1 VQTFPANPLIGNG
14 RRIENPPNPRRRAN
28 AARAL
33 LLRVQAVRRKRE
45 AIEAACEQDAWTVHA
60 VEGLLL
66 AADGHPIVQPP
77 PPPPPERP
85 APSASEH
92 DDKFARYDEAEQYA
106 VIHPRRAAEIRA
118 HGGVPPTAAYGPPAP
133 ATVRALIAS
142 TSPILQQIDQEYALA
157 APA

>member
-1 VQTFPANPLIGNG
+1 MKCQAQANHCM
-14 RRIENPPNPRRRAN
+14 RTAN

-33 LLRVQAVRRKRE
+33 LLRVQAARHKRE
-45 AIEAACEQDAWTVHA
+45 AIEATCEQDGWTVHA

-77 PPPPPERP
+77 RPPPPEPP
-85 APSASEH
+85 APSATEY

-118 HGGVPPTAAYGPPAP
+118 HGGVPPTAAYGPPGP

-142 TSPILQQIDQEYALA
+142 TSPILQQIDQEYSLA